1 MKNISQ
7 LFKVLSASL
16 VCGVTLAGCT
26 AERKS
31 SDSLNIWYGPGSIN
45 TVDRTLRS
53 DFIEQV
59 TNTENWPTVYN
70 NTVVFKQFIETMYPK
85 KGFYSDEQL
94 KKMADFVNKAGL
106 KTAFEVGALRWTP
119 RNYGPGSAE
128 RHARREIQVLQ
139 RWVKAGGK
147 IDYLTTDHAVMWNVG
162 RVLQG
167 SKPMAKYENSD
178 WRYVMGEVVKSLD
191 LIHKAFPEA
200 KIGIIESLGYF
211 SVVGIDGK
219 KLETTDPL
227 CIYPIDYKEFI
238 VTFRDKLKKVGITLD
253 HIHVDF
259 SYQDCK
265 FDGGETKTLDFNRI
279 LGAEKVVKDLGISS
293 GIIINAFDDPS
304 YLAVTSQTKI
314 EKPKNVAVLTRSA
327 IKNSKEYLQGYLKAG
342 GNPDLWIFQ
351 RWMPYPDVTGPETV
365 PETDMGLTKLLL
377 EQLQGD

>member
-1 MKNISQ
+1 MKNISK

-16 VCGVTLAGCT
+16 VCGVALAGCT
-26 AERKS
+26 VEKKS

-59 TNTENWPTVYN
+59 TNTKNWPTVYK
-70 NTVVFKQFIETMYPK
+70 NTVVFKQFIETMYPN

-94 KKMADFVNKAGL
+94 KTMADFVNKAGL
-106 KTAFEVGALRWTP
+106 KTAFEFGALRWTP
-119 RNYGPGSAE
+119 ENHGPGSGE
-128 RHARREIQVLQ
+128 RYAQEEIEILQ
-139 RWVKAGGK
+139 RWVDAGGK

-162 RVLQG
+162 LVLQG
-167 SKPMAKYENSD
+167 SKPMAKYEKSD
-178 WRYVMGEVVKSLD
+178 WRYVMDEVVKSLN

-211 SVVGIDGK
+211 SIVGANGK
-219 KLETTDPL
+219 KLISTDYGS
-227 CIYPIDYKEFI
+227 IYPIDYKTFI
-238 VTFRDKLKKVGITLD
+238 VEFRDKLAAVGITLD
-253 HIHVDF
+253 HVHVDF
-259 SYQDCK
+259 PYQDCK
-265 FDGGETKTLDFNRI
+265 YDGLETNTMDFNRI
-279 LGAEKVVKDLGISS
+279 LGAEKVVKELGISS
-293 GIIINAFDDPS
+293 GIIINAYDDYS
-304 YLAVTSQTKI
+304 YLGTNSPT
-314 EKPKNVAVLTRSA
+314 EKEKAKNVVARNRSA

-377 EQLQGD
+377 EELK